1 MQHRLYFLLPD
12 AASAR
17 RVMNDLL
24 LARITERHIHFVAKE
39 GTDLTGL
46 HEANLLQTSDI
57 VHATQNGLVIGG
69 GAGIL
74 AGVVAALFP
83 IIGEGPQWGM
93 VGITT
98 VVGALFGAW
107 ASSMIGSSVPNV
119 RLKPFKKAV
128 EEEGQILLMVDVPRS
143 RVSEMRALL
152 QNTHP
157 EGRFSGEER
166 AMPAFP

>member
-1 MQHRLYFLLPD
+1 MRHRLYFLLPD
-12 AASAR
+12 VASAR

-24 LARITERHIHFVAKE
+24 LARITERHIHFVARE
-39 GTDLTGL
+39 GADLTGL

-69 GAGIL
+69 GAGII

-83 IIGEGPQWGM
+83 VIGEGPQWGM
-93 VGITT
+93 IGITT
-98 VVGALFGAW
+98 VLGALFGAW
-107 ASSMIGSSVPNV
+107 ASSMIGSSVPNS

-143 RVSEMRALL
+143 RVSELRALL
-152 QNTHP
+152 QQSHP
-157 EGRFSGEER
+157 EGHFSGEEH